1 MIAKARGRFIP
12 VSPRKMRLVARLVR
26 GMEVPRAQ
34 AVLSNLPKGACRP
47 ISKVLKSAV
56 ANATRGGTW
65 TEEQLVVSRISADE
79 GPMMARYRAGAM
91 GRAMMIR
98 KRMSH
103 LTIELDARK
112 GSQTK
117 DGT

>member
-1 MIAKARGRFIP
+1 
-12 VSPRKMRLVARLVR
+12 MRLVARQVR
-26 GMEVPRAQ
+26 GMEVTRAQ
-34 AVLSNLPKGACRP
+34 ALLRHLPKGACLP

-56 ANATRGGTW
+56 ANATRGGAW
-65 TEEQLVVSRISADE
+65 SEDQLVVSRISADE
-79 GPMMARYRAGAM
+79 GPMMERYRAGPM
-91 GRAMMIR
+91 GRAMAIR

-112 GSQTK
+112 GSQAK